1 MRCHGAKLTKAGD
14 GVPLSSTPACEA
26 LSMRFQVLALL
37 LPLSCAFGTACAKNL
52 AVGQPAPP
60 IEATLLDGSHFSLAD
75 ARGKVVVLNV
85 WATWC
90 GPCRAEMPALETF
103 YQAHRNDGLVVLAI
117 SADDRSDIDKVRAVM
132 HDFTYPAA
140 MVRDAKIG
148 GYGRLWRVP
157 LTFVIDRNGILRR
170 DGFNATPTIDAA
182 VLDKDV
188 LPLLQRTDAAS
199 HP

>member
-1 MRCHGAKLTKAGD
+1 MR
-14 GVPLSSTPACEA
+14 LSA
-26 LSMRFQVLALL
+26 LALL
-37 LPLSCAFGTACAKNL
+37 LLLPCAFGAAHAKGL
-52 AVGQPAPP
+52 VVGQPAPS
-60 IEATLLDGSHFSLAD
+60 IEATLLDGSHFSLAQ

-103 YQAHRNDGLVVLAI
+103 YQAHRKDGLVVLAI
-117 SADDRSDIDKVRAVM
+117 SADDRADIDKVRAVM
-132 HDFTYPAA
+132 HDFSYPAA

-170 DGFNATPTIDAA
+170 DGFSAVPTIDAA

-188 LPLLQRTDAAS
+188 LPLLQHTDS
-199 HP
+199 TPSP

>member
-1 MRCHGAKLTKAGD
+1 MNAEDSDAPQSRQIDRVRAIARYHPDWFAED
-14 GVPLSSTPACEA
+14 V
-26 LSMRFQVLALL
+26 SMRRFRIALL
-37 LPLSCAFGTACAKNL
+37 FTCCLAGSVCAKGL
-52 AVGQPAPP
+52 AVGEPAPA

-103 YQAHRNDGLVVLAI
+103 YQAHAKDGLVVLAI
-117 SADDRSDIDKVRAVM
+117 SADDRADIDKVRQVM
-132 HDFTYPAA
+132 QEFTYPAA
-140 MVRDAKIG
+140 MAHDAKFG

-157 LTFVIDRNGILRR
+157 LTFVIDRDGVLRR
-170 DGFNATPTIDAA
+170 DGFKATPTIDAS

-188 LPLLQRTDAAS
+188 LPLLQ
-199 HP
+199 H